1 MDKNTQLVVYKN
13 EFNTVPLRNF
23 TSVEMD
29 LLFTIMSQMRDKGLT
44 EMEFTFN
51 ELKYLSNYN
60 KETAIQSFISDLER
74 TYDKLIK
81 LDVKIGTEKDFTKF
95 VFFTRY
101 SISSEKGTISIKV
114 NEDFAPLIN
123 ELTGNFTKFE
133 LAEITNLGSS
143 YSKSC
148 YRILKQFR
156 KTGYFKIDIDQ
167 FRDLLD
173 APKSYNMSNLTK
185 RVLDPI
191 QKELPQYFK
200 GLKIHKEKNDRRNK
214 RRVSHIVFIFE
225 PQNDFNKQGYKT
237 FRDDKGNYYEKHL
250 YNLNDKEVDKAFPEI
265 DGQIKMDY

>member
-1 MDKNTQLVVYKN
+1 MDKDTQLVVYKN

-51 ELKYLSNYN
+51 ELKHLSNYN
-60 KETAIQSFISDLER
+60 KETAIQSFINDLEK

-81 LDVKIGTEKDFTKF
+81 LDVKIGTEKNFTKF

-101 SISSEKGTISIKV
+101 SINSDKGTISIKV

-133 LAEITNLGSS
+133 LEEITNLKSS

-148 YRILKQFR
+148 YRLLKQFR

-173 APKSYNMSNLTK
+173 VPKSYNMSNLTK

-200 GLKIHKEKNDRRNK
+200 GLKVHKEKNDRRNK
-214 RRVSHIVFIFE
+214 RIVSHIVFIFE
-225 PQNDFNKQGYKT
+225 PQNDIKKTGYTT
-237 FRDDKGNYYEKHL
+237 FRNEQGDYEEKHL
-250 YNLNDKEVDKAFPEI
+250 YNFTDEEIEKEFPEAPRNN
-265 DGQIKMDY
+265 